1 MNIQAVLVPVIV
13 CPPHGFA
20 HRVISNDMT
29 AVFGQLL
36 QQSALGGRQGLGG
49 AIRQADQSIGQ
60 IHRALAQLERFCGSP
75 PQFAPIAALQNA
87 LDAQQKL
94 LR

>member
-1 MNIQAVLVPVIV
+1 MA
-13 CPPHGFA
+13 
-20 HRVISNDMT
+20 

-87 LDAQQKL
+87 LDTQQKL

>member
-1 MNIQAVLVPVIV
+1 MA
-13 CPPHGFA
+13 
-20 HRVISNDMT
+20 

-60 IHRALAQLERFCGSP
+60 IHRALARFCGSP
-75 PQFAPIAALQNA
+75 LQFAPIAALQNA